1 MLNLEVDAISP
12 PPCKPRNTLP
22 QVLVLDLDHTL
33 LLPQVL
39 VLDLDHTLLNS
50 VRLSDVTSE
59 DVAKLESILGQESS
73 LGAKRL
79 LYCLR

>member
-12 PPCKPRNTLP
+12 PPCKPRNT
-22 QVLVLDLDHTL
+22 
-33 LLPQVL
+33 LPQVL